1 MKTDI
6 EWMKKYL
13 RNHNIK
19 PSTIRLKIL
28 KYLIENR
35 THPTV
40 DEIYVNLIEDI
51 PTLSKTSVYNTME
64 LFLKNNIVTLVTIEE
79 KETRYDID
87 TSLHGHFKCESCG
100 RVYDFFINIENIK
113 EKGIENFSV
122 LDRRFY
128 YSGICKKCKKIKEE

>member
-113 EKGIENFSV
+113 EKGIENFAV

-128 YSGICKKCKKIKEE
+128 YSGICKKCKIIKEE